1 MRLASRNGVGKM
13 AEEINNGEIVEK
25 VVAGVMP
32 VIASAAMSFLVA
44 EVVEALMQAVVT
56 NVRESTL
63 AGDDELHPT
72 KHDASMEKNETSA
85 SSKEE
90 SLAHDDVSAQKG
102 EVDAAETE
110 AKAATGEA
118 TATESGASAVRTKA
132 GASDIETKA
141 LKMM

>member
-1 MRLASRNGVGKM
+1 MEGPNP
-13 AEEINNGEIVEK
+13 EE
-25 VVAGVMP
+25 VANDISEMIAP
-32 VIASAAMSFLVA
+32 VIESAAMGAMVSLAVTAIAKVA
-44 EVVEALMQAVVT
+44 AT
-56 NVRESTL
+56 NRHYSDIT
-63 AGDDELHPT
+63 GDHDIHPT
-72 KHDASMEKNETSA
+72 KQETELQKNEATG
-85 SSKEE
+85 SSTDE

-110 AKAATGEA
+110 GKAATGEA

>member
-1 MRLASRNGVGKM
+1 MEEEKIDAKAVGVEVVK
-13 AEEINNGEIVEK
+13 AIAPIV
-25 VVAGVMP
+25 
-32 VIASAAMSFLVA
+32 ASAGMSMLVGEAMS
-44 EVVEALMQAVVT
+44 AVLKLTAT
-56 NVRESTL
+56 NQHHSDLT
-63 AGDDELHPT
+63 GDHDIHAT
-72 KHDASMEKNETSA
+72 KQETTGQRNDTSA
-85 SSKEE
+85 SGTDE

-110 AKAATGEA
+110 GKAATGEA

>member
-1 MRLASRNGVGKM
+1 MADEKIDVKAVGD
-13 AEEINNGEIVEK
+13 K
-25 VVAGVMP
+25 VMKAVTP
-32 VIASAAMSFLVA
+32 IIASAAASALVGDVLS
-44 EVVEALMQAVVT
+44 VVLKVT
-56 NVRESTL
+56 ATNRHHSDMT
-63 AGDDELHPT
+63 GDHDIHPT
-72 KHDASMEKNETSA
+72 KQETTGQRNDTSA
-85 SSKEE
+85 SGTDE

-110 AKAATGEA
+110 GKAATGEA

>member
-1 MRLASRNGVGKM
+1 MDGIDPD
-13 AEEINNGEIVEK
+13 E
-25 VVAGVMP
+25 VAGKVAAQVAP
-32 VIASAAMSFLVA
+32 VITSLAIG
-44 EVVEALMQAVVT
+44 AVVKEVLEEVAMLTAT
-56 NVRESTL
+56 NQHHSDPT
-63 AGDDELHPT
+63 GDHDIHPT
-72 KHDASMEKNETSA
+72 KQETELQKNEATG
-85 SSKEE
+85 SSTNE

-118 TATESGASAVRTKA
+118 TATETGASAVRTKA

>member
-1 MRLASRNGVGKM
+1 MSDEPDVNEM
-13 AEEINNGEIVEK
+13 AETVSAEL
-25 VVAGVMP
+25 AP
-32 VIASAAMSFLVA
+32 VIASAATAMLVS
-44 EVVEALMQAVVT
+44 EAISAIVKLTATNQHHSDVT
-56 NVRESTL
+56 
-63 AGDDELHPT
+63 GDHDIHPT
-72 KHDASMEKNETSA
+72 KQETELQKNETTG
-85 SSKEE
+85 SSTDE

-110 AKAATGEA
+110 GKAATGEA

>member
-1 MRLASRNGVGKM
+1 MDEGPN
-13 AEEINNGEIVEK
+13 AEEVANEISDLIGPIITSAGMTM
-25 VVAGVMP
+25 VVGA
-32 VIASAAMSFLVA
+32 ALSAVA
-44 EVVEALMQAVVT
+44 KLTATNQHHSDVT
-56 NVRESTL
+56 
-63 AGDDELHPT
+63 GDHDIHPT
-72 KHDASMEKNETSA
+72 KQETELQKNEATG
-85 SSKEE
+85 SSTDE